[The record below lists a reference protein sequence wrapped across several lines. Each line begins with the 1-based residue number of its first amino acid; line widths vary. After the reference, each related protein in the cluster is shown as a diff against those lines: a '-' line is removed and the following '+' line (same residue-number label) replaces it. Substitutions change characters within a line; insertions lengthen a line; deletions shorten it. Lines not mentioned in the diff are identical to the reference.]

1 MRVIATLLVPWHSRV
16 GMQTISWRTSLE
28 IEHSEVN
35 GKRAGIFNSQ
45 REECVMKPRLNAM
58 KVAPEALKPMLG
70 LENYVQTSGLERSL
84 MNLVKLRA
92 SQINGCAYCIDMHT
106 HEARQDGESEQR
118 LYLLSAWRE
127 SPLYSERE
135 RAALEWT
142 EALTLIS
149 HDHARDE
156 AYELARSQFSEVEL
170 VNLSMLIVTINGWN
184 RLAIGF
190 RNVHPVRSQAA

>member
-1 MRVIATLLVPWHSRV
+1 M
-16 GMQTISWRTSLE
+16 
-28 IEHSEVN
+28 N
-35 GKRAGIFNSQ
+35 
-45 REECVMKPRLNAM
+45 PRLNAM
-58 KVAPEALKPMLG
+58 KIAPEALKPMLA
-70 LENYVQTSGLERSL
+70 LENYVQASGLERGL
-84 MNLVKLRA
+84 IHLVKLRA

-127 SPLYSERE
+127 SPLFSERE

-149 HDHARDE
+149 DGHAPDE
-156 AYELARSQFSEVEL
+156 TYELARSQFSDVEL

-190 RNVHPVRSQAA
+190 RSVHPVRSKAA